1 MVFGQILHTIFQ
13 NVILAADSGS
23 KVTGTLIQDEVKKV
37 ISSLE
42 QLEQLYVVFI
52 CSFHYLFDLYM
63 DLFVCLVGWLVGC
76 PFIYTLTC
84 PSVECRATVCLLVPL
99 CWSVHQLSICMI
111 DCTVA
116 MQVWPGDIRCRS
128 HVEVVGIHSQ
138 H

>member
-63 DLFVCLVGWLVGC
+63 DLFGWLVGC
-76 PFIYTLTC
+76 PFI
-84 PSVECRATVCLLVPL
+84 
-99 CWSVHQLSICMI
+99 H
-111 DCTVA
+111 
-116 MQVWPGDIRCRS
+116 
-128 HVEVVGIHSQ
+128 
-138 H
+138 